1 MIFLQRIDSE
11 VTQEVNNPQ
20 QLLQRQRTTGQQNL
34 LSSLPQSSQTLIGQ
48 YTMTYVFG
56 QNSNMKNLQ
65 NMSGAVGDLT
75 KESDNWR
82 AQLQADAR
90 ERSVITDAQL
100 QRLQKPKG
108 SDGYIDVGEPETR
121 NCEIK
126 LRVKPVKRREK
137 VFVGCGAGF
146 GGDRP
151 LAALKLLQK
160 VDDVNYLV
168 LEC

>member
-11 VTQEVNNPQ
+11 ETQEVNNPQ

-34 LSSLPQSSQTLIGQ
+34 LSSLPQSSQKLIGQ

-65 NMSGAVGDLT
+65 NMSGAIGDLT

-90 ERSVITDAQL
+90 ERSVVYT
-100 QRLQKPKG
+100 
-108 SDGYIDVGEPETR
+108 YI
-121 NCEIK
+121 I
-126 LRVKPVKRREK
+126 
-137 VFVGCGAGF
+137 FYIF
-146 GGDRP
+146 IF
-151 LAALKLLQK
+151 
-160 VDDVNYLV
+160 YV
-168 LEC
+168 L